1 MADCLQMNLMLD
13 IAAFGVFGAK
23 KFSARGQI
31 VKKRAHL
38 DLRSRGFTSVAHD
51 FELAA
56 IDNDFG
62 SGNRVSLTC
71 RQAKSGHAGNARQRF
86 APESQR
92 SDCLKI
98 RSRSD
103 LAVRM
108 SLQRKQRII
117 PVHSAAVIDYANQ

>member
-1 MADCLQMNLMLD
+1 MNLMLD
-13 IAAFGVFGAK
+13 VAAFGVFEAK
-23 KFSARGQI
+23 KFPACRQI
-31 VKKRAHL
+31 VKKRANL
-38 DLRSRGFTSVAHD
+38 DLRSRGFTPVAHD

-86 APESQR
+86 ATKSQR
-92 SDCLKI
+92 GDRLKI
-98 RSRSD
+98 RSRPD
-103 LAVRM
+103 LTGRM

>member
-1 MADCLQMNLMLD
+1 MNLMLD

-23 KFSARGQI
+23 KFSAGGQI

-51 FELAA
+51 FKLAA
-56 IDNDFG
+56 IDNDFR

-86 APESQR
+86 APKSQR

-103 LAVRM
+103 LAGRM
-108 SLQRKQRII
+108 SLQRKQRLI
-117 PVHSAAVIDYANQ
+117 PVHSAAVNAYPNQ